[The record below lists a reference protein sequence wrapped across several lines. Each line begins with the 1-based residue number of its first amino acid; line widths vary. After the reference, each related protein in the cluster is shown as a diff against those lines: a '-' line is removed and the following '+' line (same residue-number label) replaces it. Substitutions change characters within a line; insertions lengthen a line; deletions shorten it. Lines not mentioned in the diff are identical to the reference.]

1 MGVKLSGAYADTK
14 SGPPLYADSSRETS
28 SEDPAIALRSGYSTT
43 TPHLLPGS
51 RIGPCHFPQHAQ
63 CPARIIAE
71 ERVPI
76 PREEY
81 EAPDVPYVAARRRA
95 SAATT
100 NRQGCVGDIF
110 HKIASTTI
118 RSRTLTP
125 MNISKYL
132 MISAI
137 VSIFRPS

>member
-76 PREEY
+76 PRKEY
-81 EAPDVPYVAARRRA
+81 EAPDVPYVAERLHGRRRDVNQRYAPRRRKA
-95 SAATT
+95 SCE
-100 NRQGCVGDIF
+100 RGDHQSPRMRRRHF
-110 HKIASTTI
+110 
-118 RSRTLTP
+118 P
-125 MNISKYL
+125 
-132 MISAI
+132 
-137 VSIFRPS
+137 